1 MFSFAK
7 KGGGD
12 KKNQAAPVPDAKLKY
27 EKTLHDLRSRKDQIQ
42 DNIDRIDSKV
52 ATLDQEI
59 RSLLSQGK
67 KQQARNKVT
76 EMKSLQKQ
84 IEQMQTKF
92 NVLTQMTIQIE
103 TLEQDQGI
111 AEAVLNAAEL
121 GKMQQETNDKL
132 QDAMMDWNEFQTSQ
146 QETTELWKQMS
157 NMGVDNEEID
167 AEFDKYMQENDQQ
180 QALNLQ
186 KQLNTVPSNQIPA
199 QQQSYQQTYQ
209 NNMDKELAA
218 LLE

>member
-1 MFSFAK
+1 MFGFAK

-12 KKNQAAPVPDAKLKY
+12 KKNQPAPVPDAKLKY
-27 EKTLHDLRSRKDQIQ
+27 EKTLHDLRSRRDQIQ

-52 ATLDQEI
+52 TALDQEI

-84 IEQMQTKF
+84 IEQMQTKY

-111 AEAVLNAAEL
+111 ADVVFNAAEL

-132 QDAMMDWNEFQTSQ
+132 QDAMMDWNEFETSQ
-146 QETTELWKQMS
+146 QETSELWKQMS
-157 NMGVDNEEID
+157 NMGVDNEQID
-167 AEFDKYMQENDQQ
+167 AEFEKYMQENEQQ
-180 QALNLQ
+180 QAINLQ
-186 KQLNTVPSNQIPA
+186 KQLNTVPANQIPA
-199 QQQSYQQTYQ
+199 QQQSYQQQ
-209 NNMDKELAA
+209 NKNNMEKELAA

>member
-1 MFSFAK
+1 MFGFAK

-12 KKNQAAPVPDAKLKY
+12 KKNQPAPVPDAKLKY
-27 EKTLHDLRSRKDQIQ
+27 EKTLHDLRSRRDQIQ

-52 ATLDQEI
+52 TALDQEI

-84 IEQMQTKF
+84 IEQMQTKY

-111 AEAVLNAAEL
+111 ADVVFNAAEL

-132 QDAMMDWNEFQTSQ
+132 QDAMMDWNEFETSQ
-146 QETTELWKQMS
+146 QETSELWKQMS
-157 NMGVDNEEID
+157 NMGVDNEQID
-167 AEFDKYMQENDQQ
+167 AEFEKYMQENDQQ
-180 QALNLQ
+180 QAINLQ
-186 KQLNTVPSNQIPA
+186 KQLNTVPANQIPA
-199 QQQSYQQTYQ
+199 QQQSYQQQ
-209 NNMDKELAA
+209 NKNNMEKELAA

>member
-1 MFSFAK
+1 MFGFAK

-12 KKNQAAPVPDAKLKY
+12 KKGASAPVPDSKLKY
-27 EKTLHDLRSRKDQIQ
+27 EKTLHDLRSNRDKIQ

-52 ATLDQEI
+52 TALDQEI

-67 KQQARNKVT
+67 KQQAKNKIA
-76 EMKSLQKQ
+76 EMKALQKQ
-84 IEQMQTKF
+84 IEQMQTKY

-103 TLEQDQGI
+103 TLESDQGI
-111 AEAVLNAAEL
+111 AQAVQDAADL

-146 QETTELWKQMS
+146 QETSELWKQMS

-167 AEFDKYMQENDQQ
+167 AEFDKYLQENEQQ
-180 QALNLQ
+180 QALNMKQ
-186 KQLNTVPSNQIPA
+186 QLNTVPANQIPA
-199 QQQSYQQTYQ
+199 QQNYQQQ
-209 NNMDKELAA
+209 NKTNMDKELAA

>member
-1 MFSFAK
+1 MFGFAK

-52 ATLDQEI
+52 ANLDQEI

-111 AEAVLNAAEL
+111 ADAVFNAAEL

-146 QETTELWKQMS
+146 QETSELWKQMS

-167 AEFDKYMQENDQQ
+167 AEFEKYMQEDDQQ
-180 QALNLQ
+180 KALNLQ

-199 QQQSYQQTYQ
+199 QQQSYQQKNQ
-209 NNMDKELAA
+209 NNMDKQLAEL
-218 LLE
+218 LD